1 VIAVIVLGFAAGVIS
16 GLLGVGGGILFVPAL
31 TLVLS
36 LSQVRAEATSLL
48 AIVPVAILGAVRQR
62 RYGNLELRDGV
73 LIGVLSIAGAAAGT
87 GLANVLPQRAL
98 RLGFAALTV
107 WVAIQFLR
115 RFRAG
120 RAAARAEA
128 R

>member
-1 VIAVIVLGFAAGVIS
+1 VIAVIVLGFAAGVLS

-36 LSQVRAEATSLL
+36 LSQVRAESTSLL

-62 RYGNLELRDGV
+62 RYGNLELREGV
-73 LIGVLSIAGAAAGT
+73 LIGLLSVAGAAAGT

-98 RLGFAALTV
+98 RFGFAALTA
-107 WVAIQFLR
+107 WVAIEFLR

-120 RAAARAEA
+120 RRAAR
-128 R
+128 